1 MDKAVVLSEISRDI
15 AQVSFASVF
24 VDPIIRGDFNPTA
37 LLIGLSTSVIMWY
50 VSFIVI
56 KN

>member
-1 MDKAVVLSEISRDI
+1 MVKTLVISEIMRDI
-15 AQVSFASVF
+15 AQISFASVF
-24 VDPIIRGDFNPTA
+24 VDPIIRGDFSPTA

-50 VSFIVI
+50 VSLIVI